1 SIAARALA
9 AAWGAVSGGRIVRPV
24 TLPSRARVIGV
35 GGALLGG
42 SGKTPFAI
50 VLAEEL
56 LLRGLEVAVVGHAY
70 RAHPR
75 FPRIVSPTSDVRVV
89 GDDALFAAR
98 RLSPKGIKV
107 IVGPTRRAAL
117 EFAAEHASWLI
128 VDGLLQARPA
138 PLARSLLLV
147 DADTPWGNGYCPPAG
162 DLRAPVRALVHAS
175 DLVVALGDRVPRW
188 FQPGDAH
195 DLPFSD
201 VDAVAQS
208 NLEDTVT
215 IDKKRVPLSELRDLT
230 CALVLAIARPERVQL
245 ALERRGI
252 HPVTTFAFPD
262 HHAPSA
268 GELRWVA
275 QHSTRRIDAWLT
287 TEKCATKLP
296 KAIAGAPVLTLNHAL
311 RLPAPLVDW
320 VVHGGA
326 GKRSSGPAPA
336 PSLPSSPA
344 QRPW

>member
-1 SIAARALA
+1 
-9 AAWGAVSGGRIVRPV
+9 
-24 TLPSRARVIGV
+24 VIGV

-56 LLRGLEVAVVGHAY
+56 AARGLPVAFVGHAY

-75 FPRIVSPTSDVRVV
+75 FPRIVSPSSDVRVV
-89 GDDALFAAR
+89 GDDALCAAR
-98 RLSPKGIKV
+98 RLAPKGIHV
-107 IVGPTRRAAL
+107 VVGPSRRAAL
-117 EFAAEHASWLI
+117 EFAAEHATWLV
-128 VDGLLQARPA
+128 VDGLLQTRPA

-147 DADTPWGNGYCPPAG
+147 DADSPWGNGYCPPAG
-162 DLRAPVRALVHAS
+162 DLRAPVPALVHAS

-201 VDAVAQS
+201 VDAVVQS
-208 NLEDTVT
+208 NLEDTVSV
-215 IDKKRVPLSELRDLT
+215 DKKRVPLAELRDLT
-230 CALVLAIARPERVQL
+230 CALVLAIARPERVRL

-252 HPVTTFAFPD
+252 HPITTFAFPD

-268 GELRWVA
+268 SELRWVA
-275 QHSTRRIDAWLT
+275 RHSTRRIDAWLT

-296 KAIAGAPVLTLNHAL
+296 KTIAGAPVLTLNHAV

-320 VVHGGA
+320 VVHGGPRNRA
-326 GKRSSGPAPA
+326 SGRAPRG
-336 PSLPSSPA
+336 SLPSSPE
-344 QRPW
+344 QGPW